1 MYIHVYVYAYNILYN
16 ILYIYVC
23 KPLCLF
29 VMSSN
34 TTPMSYMHAK
44 CEGLQIEAIILRK
57 KMCSATRS
65 NVQ

>member
-1 MYIHVYVYAYNILYN
+1 M
-16 ILYIYVC
+16 C

-34 TTPMSYMHAK
+34 TTPMSIMHAK
-44 CEGLQIEAIILRK
+44 CEGLQIEAMISRE